1 MFRSVSFGRTIAPPE
16 ADPRRSPLG
25 TALYDPPMLGQHA
38 STVPVFVINLDRDT
52 QRLEETASNLASLGI
67 AFERIPA
74 VLGADIENQDEVVD
88 RRAYRG
94 RNRRGFP
101 KPGEIGCHLS
111 HLRAYVRLLES
122 GAPWGVV
129 LEDDIVLPPEMPEL
143 LRALGERDDWDLV
156 KLFCFHGGTPVRVRR
171 LSAKHGLCVHL
182 TRTTS
187 TAAYAVTRRAA
198 ETFLRELQPMTEQID
213 HAIDRPWKTG
223 LRVRGIRPTP
233 VTLAP
238 SAHTSAIGYQHRKD
252 RRKREP
258 RTPNAALAW
267 WRTTSEVSRVA
278 HGIAAALFSIAVPRT
293 APHAPSRT
301 SST

>member
-1 MFRSVSFGRTIAPPE
+1 
-16 ADPRRSPLG
+16 
-25 TALYDPPMLGQHA
+25 MLAQQA

-52 QRLEETASNLASLGI
+52 QRLAETASNLASLDI

-88 RRAYRG
+88 RQAYRG

-129 LEDDIVLPPEMPEL
+129 LEDDIVLPPQMPEL
-143 LRALGERDDWDLV
+143 LRALGERDDWDVV
-156 KLFCFHGGTPVRVRR
+156 KLFCFHGGTPIRVRR
-171 LSAKHGLCVHL
+171 LTEKHGLCVHL

-198 ETFLRELQPMTEQID
+198 ETFLRQLQPMTEQID
-213 HAIDRPWKTG
+213 HAIDRPWQSG

-233 VTLAP
+233 VTLAA

-258 RTPNAALAW
+258 RAANPALAW
-267 WRTTSEVSRVA
+267 WRTTTEISRVT
-278 HGIAAALFSIAVPRT
+278 HGIAAALRSIAMPGAAPRAPSSTT
-293 APHAPSRT
+293 AP
-301 SST
+301 